1 MKIADTEFNLITDIR
16 TLGIQYSGKY
26 AYRENVEHFVQLMA
40 LATAYKVAI
49 GNLRTTAKIAT
60 KIAGMCCGDSEQ
72 IDFMLNQPGRLLPQ
86 LVIDFRDAAPASAA

>member
-1 MKIADTEFNLITDIR
+1 
-16 TLGIQYSGKY
+16 
-26 AYRENVEHFVQLMA
+26 MA

-49 GNLRTTAKIAT
+49 GNLRTTAKNRDE
-60 KIAGMCCGDSEQ
+60 DSWNVLRGFRA